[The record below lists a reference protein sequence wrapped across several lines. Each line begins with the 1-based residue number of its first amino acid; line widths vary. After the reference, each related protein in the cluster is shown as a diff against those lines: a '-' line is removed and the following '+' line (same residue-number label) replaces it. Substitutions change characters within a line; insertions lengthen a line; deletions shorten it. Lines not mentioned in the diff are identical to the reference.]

1 MPRSTSADVDVA
13 VIGAGVIGLSIAWRA
28 AARGLRVL
36 VVERDTPGSGASH
49 HAAGMLAPVAEVT
62 AGEESLL
69 ALGLRS
75 AAQFSAF
82 VAELEAAS
90 GVPVGYTRCGTLL
103 VARDA
108 DEADALER
116 ELALRTQFGLDV
128 QRLRSSAARR
138 LEPALAPT
146 LRLALDIP
154 ADHAVDPRALVS
166 ALTAALGV
174 AGGELWCGTPVATID
189 VEPGGPRA
197 RGVVL
202 ADGTVVGAAH
212 VVVCAGVWSAGLG
225 GLSAD
230 QLVPLRPVK
239 GQILRVRDPAGPGL
253 LTRVI
258 RMGPSY
264 ITPRGDGRYVIG
276 ATSEERGFDQTV
288 TSGALFEL
296 LRDAS
301 ELVPG
306 VSELI
311 VEELTAGLRPAT
323 PDNLPAIGPAPDV
336 DGLWWAVGHRRG
348 GILLSPVTAQLIVDG
363 ITGANAEPP
372 AAFDPGRFAGAGGSV
387 AAGSA
392 GAGSAAVGSV
402 AVGRAGAGSAGAGS
416 VGAGSVGVGS
426 VGAGSAAAG
435 SAA

>member
-1 MPRSTSADVDVA
+1 MKRPSSTVVDVA
-13 VIGAGVIGLSIAWRA
+13 VIGAGAIGLSIAWRA

-36 VVERDTPGSGASH
+36 VLERGEPGSGTSH
-49 HAAGMLAPVAEVT
+49 HAAGMLAPIAEV
-62 AGEESLL
+62 APGEEPLL

-75 AAQFSAF
+75 AKLFGPF
-82 VAELEAAS
+82 VSELEAAS
-90 GVPVGYTRCGTLL
+90 GNSVGYTRCGTLL
-103 VARDA
+103 VARDR

-116 ELALRTQFGLDV
+116 ELALRIDLGLDV
-128 QRLRSSAARR
+128 QRLRASAARR

-146 LRLALDIP
+146 LRLALDLP
-154 ADHAVDPRALVS
+154 ADHAVDPRALVA
-166 ALTAALGV
+166 ALTAALAA
-174 AGGELWCGTPVATID
+174 AGGELWCGTPVASVDID
-189 VEPGGPRA
+189 EDGPRA

-202 ADGTVVGAAH
+202 ADGTAVRAEH
-212 VVVCAGVWSAGLG
+212 VVVCAGVWSPSLR

-230 QLVPLRPVK
+230 RLVPLRPVK
-239 GQILRVRDPAGPGL
+239 GQILRLRDPAGPGL

-288 TSGALFEL
+288 TAGAVFEL

-306 VSELI
+306 VSEL
-311 VEELTAGLRPAT
+311 VVDELTAGLRPAT

-348 GILLSPVTAQLIVDG
+348 GILLSPVTAQLIVEG
-363 ITGANAEPP
+363 IAGETAEGSADLS
-372 AAFDPGRFAGAGGSV
+372 AAFDPGRFAARAGGV
-387 AAGSA
+387 TTFR
-392 GAGSAAVGSV
+392 SAA
-402 AVGRAGAGSAGAGS
+402 
-416 VGAGSVGVGS
+416 
-426 VGAGSAAAG
+426 
-435 SAA
+435 